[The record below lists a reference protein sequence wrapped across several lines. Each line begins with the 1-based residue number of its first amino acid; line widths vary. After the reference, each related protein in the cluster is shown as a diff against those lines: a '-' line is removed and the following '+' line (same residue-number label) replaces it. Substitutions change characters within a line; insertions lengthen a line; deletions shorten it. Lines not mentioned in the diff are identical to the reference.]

1 MGLLVCDSGW
11 SLAAQEFGSA
21 STGDA
26 VRDPSWSW
34 SMSTCPME
42 ASTKSSTRIPVLR
55 VASRGSEVSRSIV
68 LGVLLL
74 LICMKSARE

>member
-26 VRDPSWSW
+26 VRDSQARLSH
-34 SMSTCPME
+34 
-42 ASTKSSTRIPVLR
+42 
-55 VASRGSEVSRSIV
+55 SISFISD
-68 LGVLLL
+68 LWTMPG
-74 LICMKSARE
+74 KEE